1 MTLVDFGTFSPTTN
15 SFLFKWEEL
24 DQMST
29 GEGTVP
35 ELRLIEDPMGI
46 QPSQL
51 HVSRLP
57 KVYEVK

>member
-29 GEGTVP
+29 DDGTVP